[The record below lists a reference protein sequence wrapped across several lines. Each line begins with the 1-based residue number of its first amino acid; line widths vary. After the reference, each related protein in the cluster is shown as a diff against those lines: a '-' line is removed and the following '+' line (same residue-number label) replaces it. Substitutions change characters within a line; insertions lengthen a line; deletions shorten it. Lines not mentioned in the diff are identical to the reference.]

1 MTPIDTLRLLKILRE
16 WRSHERWS
24 RSQVEAHQRARLAQ
38 LRAYADAHSPFYR
51 AFHRGLQD
59 RPLHELPVL
68 TKAMVMER
76 FDDLVTDRD
85 VSLSEVRAFVA
96 AGGPSALLYDRYRV
110 TATSGSS
117 GQPGYFLYSPTE
129 WLTIMASFARGQ
141 EWSGATINLLRRRR
155 MATVASIS
163 PWHVSSQVA
172 ATAQTWWTP
181 SLRLA
186 ASDPLESLVARLNA
200 WKPQLLITYA
210 SMARLLAGEQ
220 LAHRLQIAPEVIFT
234 SSEVLT
240 DETRRRIHAAW
251 GVEPFNQYGATETA
265 EIAAERVGCRRLH
278 SFDDLVVV
286 ETVDEHNRPVP
297 AGTYGARLLVTPLFS
312 RTQPLIRYALDDSV
326 QVAPA
331 TDACGLAFGIVGGI
345 QGRVEDTL
353 FMETF
358 AGGRLPVRPLVFNR
372 VMDILPVSGW
382 QVIQGQ
388 DEALTV
394 LLSGTQDPALQA
406 SVADRLRQS
415 LQQDGIRPPQIIVQV
430 VERIPQAASGKAP
443 LIKAA
448 RP

>member
-1 MTPIDTLRLLKILRE
+1 MRL
-16 WRSHERWS
+16 
-24 RSQVEAHQRARLAQ
+24 
-38 LRAYADAHSPFYR
+38 SP
-51 AFHRGLQD
+51 
-59 RPLHELPVL
+59 P
-68 TKAMVMER
+68 
-76 FDDLVTDRD
+76 
-85 VSLSEVRAFVA
+85 
-96 AGGPSALLYDRYRV
+96 
-110 TATSGSS
+110 
-117 GQPGYFLYSPTE
+117 
-129 WLTIMASFARGQ
+129 
-141 EWSGATINLLRRRR
+141 
-155 MATVASIS
+155 
-163 PWHVSSQVA
+163 
-172 ATAQTWWTP
+172 
-181 SLRLA
+181 
-186 ASDPLESLVARLNA
+186 
-200 WKPQLLITYA
+200 YA

-220 LAHRLQIAPEVIFT
+220 LAHRLRIAPEVIFT

-240 DETRRRIHAAW
+240 DETRRWIRAAW

-265 EIAAERVGCRRLH
+265 EIAAERVGCRCLH
-278 SFDDLVVV
+278 FFDDLVVV
-286 ETVDEHNRPVP
+286 EAVDEHDRPVP
-297 AGTYGARLLVTPLFS
+297 AGTFGARLLVTPLFS

-326 QVAPA
+326 QVAS
-331 TDACGLAFGIVGGI
+331 DSHACGLAFGILGGI
-345 QGRVEDTL
+345 QGRAEDTL
-353 FMETF
+353 SMTTF

>member
-1 MTPIDTLRLLKILRE
+1 MTPIDTLSLLKTLRE
-16 WRSHERWS
+16 WRSHERWT
-24 RSQVEAHQRARLAQ
+24 RSQIEAHQRAKLSQ
-38 LRAYADAHSPFYR
+38 LRAHAYAHSPFYQ
-51 AFHRGLQD
+51 AFHRGLQN

-68 TKAMVMER
+68 TKAMLMER
-76 FDDLVTDRD
+76 FDDIVTDRD
-85 VSLSEVRAFVA
+85 VRLSDVRTFVA
-96 AGGPSALLYDRYRV
+96 AGGSARFRDRYRV

-186 ASDPLESLVARLNA
+186 ASDPLESIVARLNA
-200 WKPQLLITYA
+200 WRPQLLITYA

-240 DETRRRIHAAW
+240 EETRRRIHAAW

-278 SFDDLVVV
+278 FFDDLVVV
-286 ETVDEHNRPVP
+286 EAVDEHNRPVP
-297 AGTYGARLLVTPLFS
+297 AGTFGARLLVTPLFS
-312 RTQPLIRYALDDSV
+312 QTQPLIRYALDDSV
-326 QVAPA
+326 QVAPDS
-331 TDACGLAFGIVGGI
+331 DACGLAFGILGGV

-358 AGGRLPVRPLVFNR
+358 AGGRRPVRPLVFNR

-388 DEALTV
+388 DETLTV

-406 SVADRLRQS
+406 SVADRLGQS
-415 LQQDGIRPPQIIVQV
+415 LRQEGIRPPQIIVQV
-430 VERIPQAASGKAP
+430 VGRIPQATSGKAP